1 MARNYQVATEFTIT
15 DRATASL
22 NRMSAAGRGLGGAWR
37 NGVAQAQ
44 RQLDAFGQSIKTAG
58 KMAVG
63 LGVGAV
69 SAGLAVATK
78 QYAEFDAAVRAAG
91 ASYGPAFSQAAD
103 FEDKISEIGKAV
115 RAVAAATEFDAVQS
129 ANAMKT
135 LAQAGVKSEQ
145 AIALLPG
152 VADLATDEGVQ
163 SLVDACPKLDG
174 LVNNAGYTHTMLTNF
189 INREALSQQLE
200 VNTIAPILLFQ
211 RLLKAKKLSKGSS
224 VVFTSSISGLCCA
237 GLGNVLYST
246 SKSAING
253 FVKNAALD
261 LASRNIRINAV
272 APGMVDTHIYDAGT
286 ISAEQ
291 LEAERQRYPM
301 KRFGKPEEVA
311 YAIIYLLSDASSF
324 TTGTTIVLD
333 GGVTLQ

>member
-1 MARNYQVATEFTIT
+1 MYNPFSLEGKTVLVTGASSGIG
-15 DRATASL
+15 RATAIECSK
-22 NRMSAAGRGLGGAWR
+22 MGATVVVTGRNEARL
-37 NGVAQAQ
+37 QE
-44 RQLDAFGQSIKTAG
+44 T
-58 KMAVG
+58 
-63 LGVGAV
+63 V
-69 SAGLAVATK
+69 SMMEGTTH
-78 QYAEFDAAVRAAG
+78 Q
-91 ASYGPAFSQAAD
+91 
-103 FEDKISEIGKAV
+103 II
-115 RAVAAATEFDAVQS
+115 
-129 ANAMKT
+129 
-135 LAQAGVKSEQ
+135 
-145 AIALLPG
+145 
-152 VADLATDEGVQ
+152 VADLASDEGVQ
-163 SLVDACPKLDG
+163 GLVDACPKLDG

-237 GLGNVLYST
+237 ELGNVLYST

-272 APGMVDTHIYDAGT
+272 APGMVDTHILDAGT
-286 ISAEQ
+286 ISEEQ

-324 TTGTTIVLD
+324 TTGTTLILD

>member
-1 MARNYQVATEFTIT
+1 MYNPFSLEGKTILVT
-15 DRATASL
+15 GASSGIGRATAVECSK
-22 NRMSAAGRGLGGAWR
+22 MGASVVLTGR
-37 NGVAQAQ
+37 NGARLQETVSMMEG
-44 RQLDAFGQSIKTAG
+44 DAHQI
-58 KMAVG
+58 
-63 LGVGAV
+63 
-69 SAGLAVATK
+69 
-78 QYAEFDAAVRAAG
+78 
-91 ASYGPAFSQAAD
+91 
-103 FEDKISEIGKAV
+103 II
-115 RAVAAATEFDAVQS
+115 
-129 ANAMKT
+129 
-135 LAQAGVKSEQ
+135 
-145 AIALLPG
+145 
-152 VADLATDEGVQ
+152 ADLATDDGVQ
-163 SLVDACPKLDG
+163 CLVDKCPKLDG

-211 RLLKAKKLSKGSS
+211 RLLKVKKIGKGSS
-224 VVFTSSISGLCCA
+224 VVFTASISGLCCA
-237 GLGNVLYST
+237 VLGNVLYST

-272 APGMVDTHIYDAGT
+272 APGMVDTHILDAGT
-286 ISAEQ
+286 ISEEQ

-333 GGVTLQ
+333 GGFTLQ

>member
-1 MARNYQVATEFTIT
+1 MYNPFSLEGKTILVT
-15 DRATASL
+15 GASSGIGRATAVECSKL
-22 NRMSAAGRGLGGAWR
+22 GATVVITGRNEARLQETVSMMEGGAH
-37 NGVAQAQ
+37 Q
-44 RQLDAFGQSIKTAG
+44 I
-58 KMAVG
+58 
-63 LGVGAV
+63 
-69 SAGLAVATK
+69 
-78 QYAEFDAAVRAAG
+78 
-91 ASYGPAFSQAAD
+91 
-103 FEDKISEIGKAV
+103 II
-115 RAVAAATEFDAVQS
+115 
-129 ANAMKT
+129 
-135 LAQAGVKSEQ
+135 
-145 AIALLPG
+145 
-152 VADLATDEGVQ
+152 ADLATDDGVQ
-163 SLVDACPKLDG
+163 CLVDNCPKLDG

-211 RLLKAKKLSKGSS
+211 RLLKAKKIGKGSS
-224 VVFTSSISGLCCA
+224 VVFTASISGLCCA
-237 GLGNVLYST
+237 VLGNVLYST

-272 APGMVDTHIYDAGT
+272 APGMVDTHILDAGT
-286 ISAEQ
+286 ISEEQ

-333 GGVTLQ
+333 GGFTLQ